1 MTNFSAKPLS
11 WGNAKGKDA
20 ENIYPIFERA
30 WEDRWPAV
38 PGNHDPGRAHGP
50 GEESRRS
57 ECESAS
63 EEGAQGEGL
72 GAMLNLYRRH
82 LKKCPH
88 RAKGTGH
95 TKCSCPVWCDG
106 ELRGRR
112 VRESLKTR
120 DWQRAIRRA
129 AEMEDPKAPRVKPIV
144 DAISAFE
151 NHILSLESST
161 QRKYKNVLSH
171 FGDHCKGAGLD
182 DLLQVDVE
190 HLDAY
195 RAGRRLSPT
204 TSL

>member
-1 MTNFSAKPLS
+1 
-11 WGNAKGKDA
+11 
-20 ENIYPIFERA
+20 
-30 WEDRWPAV
+30 
-38 PGNHDPGRAHGP
+38 
-50 GEESRRS
+50 
-57 ECESAS
+57 
-63 EEGAQGEGL
+63 
-72 GAMLNLYRRH
+72 MLNLYRRH

-144 DAISAFE
+144 DSISAFE

-190 HLDAY
+190 PGRISCGPQAIAYHLAEGTPDLEAVLRILFGTPVD
-195 RAGRRLSPT
+195 RAQSGEEDQGTTEHQARGGR
-204 TSL
+204 SLHIGGDRKNPRRMR